1 MENQRVGTLRLS
13 KESTEKFVRSY
24 FYPTQEE
31 IREMEASRARIREEM
46 KITPQKRGFTVEIE
60 DLDLD
65 LPTMEHEDGEYT
77 INVEDK
83 ITIKKNDEDIEE
95 KRDDQGTGMTGQLII
110 NEKVEFTSYKMNTSA
125 EIAA

>member
-95 KRDDQGTGMTGQLII
+95 KRDDQGTGTTGQLII

>member
-1 MENQRVGTLRLS
+1 
-13 KESTEKFVRSY
+13 
-24 FYPTQEE
+24 
-31 IREMEASRARIREEM
+31 MEASRARIREEM